1 MDNTFSFLP
10 WLVGAVLMFWS
21 VGAYNRLV
29 RLRNAILRRF
39 VPVDQHLESC
49 SSLLEQQVQAWAQR
63 PEVPR
68 RDLDTLQAA
77 RAQADAAR
85 LAAKR
90 QPGAADAIRSLR
102 VALQILAQSRER
114 AGVGA
119 SAEAPNPRLLQELT
133 ACDHALHY
141 AQGQFNDAVREYN
154 RALAQFPAAWLG
166 ALFGFRSA
174 GVFGEDEPDSP
185 RRAGAMTP

>member
-1 MDNTFSFLP
+1 MDNFSFLP
-10 WLVGAVLMFWS
+10 WLIGAVLMFWS

-39 VPVDQHLESC
+39 VPVDQHLESR
-49 SSLLEQQVQAWAQR
+49 SSLLGQQIDAWVQRDGA
-63 PEVPR
+63 PR

-114 AGVGA
+114 AAAGT
-119 SAEAPNPRLLQELT
+119 SADAADPRLLQELT

-154 RALAQFPAAWLG
+154 RALTQFPAAWLG

-174 GVFGEDEPDSP
+174 GLFGTGEDDAP
-185 RRAGAMTP
+185 RRAGATTH